1 MRKDKL
7 KALITETIREER
19 INHTLDVAIAL
30 VEETIGEISALDS
43 IKHNLSVQAIIDG
56 NTDTYAIFVKY
67 EPIESTY
74 KVLELTLA
82 DMHKVFTKTDY
93 IKDTIERKFDDR
105 IVELILN
112 NIYVDDYTVFMEG

>member
-1 MRKDKL
+1 M
-7 KALITETIREER
+7 
-19 INHTLDVAIAL
+19 
-30 VEETIGEISALDS
+30 
-43 IKHNLSVQAIIDG
+43 QAIIDG